1 MCGIGCSPAYEA
13 STRHSNKI
21 TVRTVLEITMHDI
34 MVVKILD
41 TFQYGS
47 TIEASVLY
55 TVPTHDT
62 KKVYGSPYVDRW

>member
-1 MCGIGCSPAYEA
+1 MCGTVCSPAYKILI
-13 STRHSNKI
+13 RQSNKI
-21 TVRTVLEITMHDI
+21 TARNVLKIAMHDI

-47 TIEASVLY
+47 TIEASVLC

-62 KKVYGSPYVDRW
+62 KKVYGSPYVDRR